1 MYYGHNTCTRAAD
14 FFQLKGFFFQLEI
27 ATEKKNSRALARV
40 FFSVGFFFQVDQ
52 RFFSQLERFFFQLRV
67 FFPVEEV
74 FFPVE
79 GFFFSW
85 SIAGSQYAW
94 SCARQVGGP
103 AAVST
108 PGGREIQLEARGAG
122 VMPI

>member
-1 MYYGHNTCTRAAD
+1 M
-14 FFQLKGFFFQLEI
+14 
-27 ATEKKNSRALARV
+27 
-40 FFSVGFFFQVDQ
+40 DQ

-94 SCARQVGGP
+94 SCAGQGDGP
-103 AAVST
+103 AAAST
-108 PGGREIQLEARGAG
+108 LGGREIQLEARGAG

>member
-1 MYYGHNTCTRAAD
+1 MYYGHSTCTRAAD
-14 FFQLKGFFFQLEI
+14 FFQLKGFFFQLEN
-27 ATEKKNSRALARV
+27 ATEKKTSTALARV

-67 FFPVEEV
+67 
-74 FFPVE
+74 
-79 GFFFSW
+79 FFFSW